1 MHYKDF
7 SPKIETYNGRQKE
20 INRLKQNNISL
31 GGIMVA
37 EVKTSNNSNQKN
49 IDYAKIDQM
58 ESFNKFVKKKQTFL
72 FGTAVGFLTFY
83 IFLPILAFQ
92 TVLQQK
98 WIGNIT
104 GVWVYSAA
112 LFLMTVVLA
121 IVYTIKAPSFDKGV
135 ADVLA
140 EYERDGGK

>member
-1 MHYKDF
+1 MA
-7 SPKIETYNGRQKE
+7 Q
-20 INRLKQNNISL
+20 
-31 GGIMVA
+31 
-37 EVKTSNNSNQKN
+37 VKKGNQT

-72 FGTAVGFLTFY
+72 FGVAIAFLTFY

-92 TVLQQK
+92 PVLQQK

-112 LFLMTVVLA
+112 LFLMTAILA
-121 IVYTIKAPSFDKGV
+121 VVYTIKAPSFDKGV
-135 ADVLA
+135 AEIIA
-140 EYERDGGK
+140 EYEREVGK